1 MQAEITE
8 DASVALTETGEPT
21 EKQRGFQ
28 GVVED
33 IQEGLV
39 YVRSSR
45 WLWVS
50 ILSMT
55 LGNIGITATLG
66 VAMPKLVH
74 DVYGQGPWLLGLIGT
89 TEAIGSILA
98 LLLIGQATR
107 LKKRGLIAYL
117 AMCLTCIG
125 LLIFG
130 LPFSRGIEPLVAVLA
145 SILVGFGIA
154 FFNTVW
160 FTILHET
167 IPSDKLGRVISLDF
181 FGSFAMTPV
190 GDGLG
195 GVLTDHIGPA
205 QVFVFFG
212 LLNLALTASPLLVK
226 EIRQME

>member
-1 MQAEITE
+1 M
-8 DASVALTETGEPT
+8 
-21 EKQRGFQ
+21 
-28 GVVED
+28 ED